1 MFTEGNLVRPIT
13 DKGDGEIMQVA
24 SNSNTNT
31 GITDIC
37 TDAGAII
44 GWDTCDL
51 ELVAESNQ
59 AQASAPMELNSTHM
73 NIDDLHDEINK
84 YFVSLIERAKAHGYD
99 GSLQLKINAYATSGS
114 TSTDIDYIACCGYE
128 EDVKS
133 GNLTFSV
140 DTAVRRHLENKE
152 MQVPAIPHYK

>member
-1 MFTEGNLVRPIT
+1 MFSAGNVVRQIT
-13 DKGDGEIMQVA
+13 YNGDGEMLYVKTD
-24 SNSNTNT
+24 SDPNT
-31 GITDIC
+31 GITDV
-37 TDAGAII
+37 TDSNGMVT
-44 GWDTCDL
+44 GYDTRDL
-51 ELVAESNQ
+51 ELVTDQVEEHV
-59 AQASAPMELNSTHM
+59 SAPMELNSTHM